1 MIDLCRYSHN
11 PVKLVSLS
19 ASNRFQENLPIT
31 IGEDCQPAA
40 SLIFGGLQ
48 NVLCSTLLS
57 VHQTANTREVQRS
70 VAIDRARL
78 QDMQCW
84 RVYDWISKT
93 FARCSLH
100 FRPCN
105 LTLMA
110 PYRRNYGP
118 FDSSSAFGV
127 ILPLALSGHVHLPLN
142 EDHSMS
148 CLEAQQGRLILLRI
162 IIKMTGNTLDFFWG
176 LSSSLD
182 RDYSDIWSEA
192 WSEETCRCAEA
203 KTCEMF
209 LLLGTNMWIYR
220 FDIYKYYTY
229 SHIVLIVRQDCV
241 SSLRLGMSYRSTQTT
256 RSEESSASS
265 GCGGTSQQ
273 LSGLSSCS
281 AALGASQGE
290 RSLGISR

>member
-1 MIDLCRYSHN
+1 
-11 PVKLVSLS
+11 
-19 ASNRFQENLPIT
+19 
-31 IGEDCQPAA
+31 
-40 SLIFGGLQ
+40 
-48 NVLCSTLLS
+48 
-57 VHQTANTREVQRS
+57 
-70 VAIDRARL
+70 
-78 QDMQCW
+78 MQCW

-100 FRPCN
+100 FRPCRHCHHCRIPLLVWN

-148 CLEAQQGRLILLRI
+148 CLEAQQGRLILLRM
-162 IIKMTGNTLDFFWG
+162 IIKMTGNALDFFWG

-203 KTCEMF
+203 KICEMF

-220 FDIYKYYTY
+220 FDIYIQVLYCTY
-229 SHIVLIVRQDCV
+229 SHIVLIVHQDCV

-256 RSEESSASS
+256 RSLRGVE
-265 GCGGTSQQ
+265 CFQRMWWHV
-273 LSGLSSCS
+273 S
-281 AALGASQGE
+281 AAL
-290 RSLGISR
+290 RP